1 MAKKRLGSLKKRVWK
16 LFSRYIRLRD
26 RLVTSKGKVST
37 RYGRCCSCGRKYAI
51 KKLQAG
57 HFIPGRRG
65 LLLFHMQ
72 GCHSQCYG
80 CNIMQKGN
88 WPGYYKFM
96 VKKYGVEVIHYLLD
110 MHDVSFHYSEALL
123 LRLEKRLKKLI
134 KIEEARK

>member
-1 MAKKRLGSLKKRVWK
+1 
-16 LFSRYIRLRD
+16 
-26 RLVTSKGKVST
+26 
-37 RYGRCCSCGRKYAI
+37 
-51 KKLQAG
+51 
-57 HFIPGRRG
+57 
-65 LLLFHMQ
+65 
-72 GCHSQCYG
+72 
-80 CNIMQKGN
+80 MQKGN